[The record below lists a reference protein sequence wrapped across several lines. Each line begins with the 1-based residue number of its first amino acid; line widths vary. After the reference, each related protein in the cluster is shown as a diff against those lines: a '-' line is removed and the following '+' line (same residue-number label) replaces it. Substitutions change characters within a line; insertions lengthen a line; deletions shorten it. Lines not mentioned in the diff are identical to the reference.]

1 MRIIFSAVLS
11 IPPYTPGSVLQRIH
25 HVLGLKDLGHDV
37 YFVEETYRD
46 SCVDESGN
54 VCSFESSV
62 NARNFL
68 DTMKTFGLAEQACLI
83 YEGGRKTAGMSWERI
98 VDVATSTDVL
108 INLSGHLSRGPV
120 FEAPRCRVYFDQD
133 PVYTQLWHAEYGRDL
148 NFEHH
153 DVFVTR
159 GLNIGTDASPIPD
172 CSIDWIPALPAV
184 VLDESWAPPDSKEG
198 AYSTVA
204 SWSVFGDVSHEGEWY
219 GSRRQEL
226 IRFAQLPRRVDAG
239 FEMVVKAYEHEDD
252 EMRTLLESGGWRLA
266 DSLAI
271 GDIPA
276 YRDYIKRSRGEI
288 GIAKN
293 AYVKGRSGWFSE
305 RSAEYLAAG
314 RPVIAQSTGYEST
327 LPTGVGLLPFAT
339 LEEAADAVNAVEAD
353 LAKHARA
360 ARELAETHL
369 SHRRVLP
376 ELLDAIEAKAP

>member
-25 HVLGLKDLGHDV
+25 HVLGLQDLGHDV
-37 YFVEETYRD
+37 YFAEETYRD
-46 SCVDESGN
+46 VCVDVSGE
-54 VCSFESSV
+54 VCSFEDSV

-68 DTMKTFGLAEQACLI
+68 DTMKTFGLAERSCLI
-83 YEGGRKTAGMSWERI
+83 YEGGRETVGMSFDRI
-98 VDVATSTDVL
+98 ADVAKGADIL
-108 INLSGHLSRGPV
+108 INLSGHLSTGPI
-120 FEAPRCRVYFDQD
+120 FEGPRCRVYFDQD
-133 PVYTQLWHAEYGRDL
+133 PVYTQLWQAEYGQDL

-159 GLNIGTDASPIPD
+159 GLNIGTEASPIPD
-172 CSIDWIPALPAV
+172 CSIDWIPTLPAV
-184 VLDESWAPPDSKEG
+184 VLEEFWTPPDPKDS

-204 SWSVFGDVSHEGEWY
+204 SWGVFGDVSYHGEWY
-219 GSRRQEL
+219 RSRRQEL
-226 IRFAQLPRRVDAG
+226 IRFAPLPGRVDAT
-239 FEMVVKAYEHEDD
+239 FEMMVKAYEQEDD
-252 EMRTLLESGGWRLA
+252 EMRTLLESSGWRLA
-266 DSLAI
+266 DALTI

-276 YRDYIKRSRGEI
+276 YRNYIKRSRGEI

-314 RPVIAQSTGYEST
+314 RPVIAQSTGYEAT
-327 LPTGVGLLPFAT
+327 LPTGVGLLSFAT
-339 LEEAADAVNAVEAD
+339 LEEAADAVRDVEAG
-353 LAKHARA
+353 LGKHARG
-360 ARELAETHL
+360 ARELAEAHL

>member
-11 IPPYTPGSVLQRIH
+11 IPPYTPGSALQRIH

-37 YFVEETYRD
+37 YFVEETYEGV
-46 SCVDESGN
+46 CVDESGY
-54 VCSFESSV
+54 VCSFGDSV

-68 DTMKTFGLAEQACLI
+68 DTMKTYGLSERSCLI
-83 YEGGRKTAGMSWERI
+83 YEGGRATAGMSWERI
-98 VDVATSTDVL
+98 VEVAKSTDVL
-108 INLSGHLSRGPV
+108 INLSGHLSTGPV
-120 FEAPRCRVYFDQD
+120 FEGPRCRVYFDQD
-133 PVYTQLWHAEYGRDL
+133 PVYTQLWQAEYGRDL
-148 NFEHH
+148 NFGHH

-159 GLNIGTDASPIPD
+159 GLNIGTKASPIPD

-184 VLDESWAPPDSKEG
+184 VIDESWTPPYPVDS

-204 SWSVFGDVSHEGEWY
+204 SWSVFGDVSYRGEWY

-226 IRFAQLPRRVDAG
+226 IRFAPLPRRVDAP
-239 FEMVVKAYEHEDD
+239 FEMMVKAFEQEDD
-252 EMRTLLESGGWRLA
+252 EMRTLLESSGWRLA
-266 DSLAI
+266 DALSI

-276 YRDYIKRSRGEI
+276 YRDYIERSRGEI

-314 RPVIAQSTGYEST
+314 RPVIAQSTGYEAT
-327 LPTGVGLLPFAT
+327 LPTGVGLLSFAT
-339 LEEAADAVNAVEAD
+339 LEEAADAVAAVEAD
-353 LAKHARA
+353 LGKHARG
-360 ARELAETHL
+360 ARELAEAHL